1 VSGMTAA
8 PKENVAA
15 LSVLA
20 AGDASA
26 TGISAFAF
34 QGSNAHVILGIVD
47 SEAAHVVS
55 ERANWSR
62 EWSYVNPR
70 AHPLCTLA
78 ILNSKGKKLSVHA
91 LLRHT
96 VLSYLWDHRING
108 RALVPGTL
116 GMEISST
123 MGHTMSD
130 GILSSSR
137 VCVVGVSVRL
147 PSRLPDAET
156 GSSGAY
162 ALALSFDMAASEY
175 ELHTL
180 RSHESR
186 VHASGRISRLSLAV
200 PSTATALRLSEHVE
214 GSVKELLVQ
223 NAYLRTS
230 GYVCGSIDVGL
241 TQSDSDGY
249 RSHPAALDAAQHFVS
264 SARSNKPSMLSIAD
278 SYVALGRTCGRSRL
292 LARIVPGALPGGDV
306 SLRGSQF
313 TVCAATDLR
322 GLKSRTL
329 MQQMDA
335 ASATKAR
342 RTQPTVI
349 PAAAEIQEVASLRM
363 GDVASSGLEELQPE
377 GQEVGPAE
385 VSAERRELLLHQ
397 AGGIDVVI
405 ELLAIDGSDADDSDD
420 EETVLSYQEMLRGV
434 YESMQA
440 SVPAVPA
447 ARDAPEVAPSGSRAL
462 RRDSMLALVR
472 NRVLTVLRQT
482 VDDDVPLT
490 DVGLDSLAGN
500 ELRVQ
505 LAQGVGVVMLPTE
518 LVFNYPTI
526 EALAGFLVDGLKVD
540 AAPERETRS
549 PAIRAAALQSQ
560 LLQIV
565 SSVLGQEVTS
575 DEPLVNAGMDSISAN
590 ELRSQLARAV
600 GVAMLPP
607 EVVFDYPNVDALANY
622 LQEFLDDA
630 ALLPGIASTAAVAP
644 QQQLSAAPVHG
655 FDAFASSLKE
665 MLAEALVLEGEW
677 PEMYDD
683 VPLGELG
690 VSPDIIQLVHEHFRV
705 DMQLTEVDTLTEI
718 LLRARVLLPE

>member
-1 VSGMTAA
+1 
-8 PKENVAA
+8 
-15 LSVLA
+15 
-20 AGDASA
+20 
-26 TGISAFAF
+26 
-34 QGSNAHVILGIVD
+34 
-47 SEAAHVVS
+47 
-55 ERANWSR
+55 
-62 EWSYVNPR
+62 
-70 AHPLCTLA
+70 
-78 ILNSKGKKLSVHA
+78 
-91 LLRHT
+91 
-96 VLSYLWDHRING
+96 
-108 RALVPGTL
+108 
-116 GMEISST
+116 
-123 MGHTMSD
+123 
-130 GILSSSR
+130 
-137 VCVVGVSVRL
+137 
-147 PSRLPDAET
+147 
-156 GSSGAY
+156 
-162 ALALSFDMAASEY
+162 
-175 ELHTL
+175 
-180 RSHESR
+180 
-186 VHASGRISRLSLAV
+186 
-200 PSTATALRLSEHVE
+200 
-214 GSVKELLVQ
+214 
-223 NAYLRTS
+223 
-230 GYVCGSIDVGL
+230 
-241 TQSDSDGY
+241 
-249 RSHPAALDAAQHFVS
+249 
-264 SARSNKPSMLSIAD
+264 
-278 SYVALGRTCGRSRL
+278 
-292 LARIVPGALPGGDV
+292 
-306 SLRGSQF
+306 
-313 TVCAATDLR
+313 
-322 GLKSRTL
+322 

-363 GDVASSGLEELQPE
+363 GDVAGSGLEELQPE

-526 EALAGFLVDGLKVD
+526 EALAGFLVDGLEVD

-607 EVVFDYPNVDALANY
+607 EVVFDYPSVDALANY